1 MQAHSARVA
10 RARKRG
16 AAVSLAI
23 GRCSAIL
30 LCLAATLPAPT
41 WGGAPGK
48 PPDDAAV
55 TPTAGTV
62 DPDDLNEE
70 LTQPVRGRKHL
81 GLVLWLPREWA
92 MAHGSGREIADL
104 LSRYTVVAV
113 VVGQIGALGPTFASA
128 ADIRGKVVLR
138 KGKVD
143 YAPVEKV
150 SSEADFLASVLRA
163 MFAKILGRMGEGFEI
178 LFFPGVDGGE
188 LLADARRPGTFSVVI
203 RDLAG
208 QPESLYTY
216 HLPLSSLL
224 PPKLC
229 PVGKERVKAS
239 WKYCPWHG
247 IPLQTEVP
255 KP

>member
-1 MQAHSARVA
+1 MQASSARVA
-10 RARKRG
+10 RARKRRV
-16 AAVSLAI
+16 AVSRAT

-30 LCLAATLPAPT
+30 LCLVAILPAPT
-41 WGGAPGK
+41 RGEAPGK
-48 PPDDAAV
+48 PPNDAAV
-55 TPTAGTV
+55 TASAATV

-70 LTQPVRGRKHL
+70 ITQQVRGKKHI
-81 GLVLWLPREWA
+81 GVVLWLPPDWA
-92 MAHGSGREIADL
+92 MANGSGREIADL
-104 LSRYTVVAV
+104 LGRYTVVAV
-113 VVGQIGALGPTFASA
+113 VVGQVGALGPTFASA

-143 YAPVEKV
+143 YAPAEKV

-163 MFAKILGRMGEGFEI
+163 VFAKVLGRMGEGFEI
-178 LFFPGVDGGE
+178 LFFPSVDRGE
-188 LLADARRPGTFSVVI
+188 PLADPRRPGTFSVVI

-216 HLPLSSLL
+216 HLPLSSVL

-247 IPLQTEVP
+247 IPLQTEVT